1 MFSYPSLNYLLRCY
15 LYKAKPS
22 LIDKSEAT
30 RAIDKAKK
38 TCVFVSIY
46 FITGVICYLLTVTEN
61 CITKIYLVKSKF

>member
-1 MFSYPSLNYLLRCY
+1 MFSYPSLNYPLRCY

-22 LIDKSEAT
+22 LIDKSDAT

-46 FITGVICYLLTVTEN
+46 FITDVVCY
-61 CITKIYLVKSKF
+61 